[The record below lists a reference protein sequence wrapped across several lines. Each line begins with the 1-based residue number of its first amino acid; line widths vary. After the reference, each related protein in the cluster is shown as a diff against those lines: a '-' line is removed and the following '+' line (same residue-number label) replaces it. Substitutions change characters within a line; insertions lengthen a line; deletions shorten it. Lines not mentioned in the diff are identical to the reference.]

1 MIEDMIDPD
10 KRLLRRLAVAVLIK
24 LALLAGLWWAFVRD
38 ARVVVDAEAI
48 AQRLGAPTQISGE
61 KK

>member
-1 MIEDMIDPD
+1 MTDPN
-10 KRLLRRLAVAVLIK
+10 RRLRRQLVVAVLIK

-38 ARVVVDAEAI
+38 TRVVVDAEAV
-48 AQRLGAPTQISGE
+48 AHRLGAPTQISGE